1 MKIPPKADLE
11 KLIAKGMN
19 IKETAAHYG
28 VTPKT
33 VANWRCKYEIEK
45 PAPIKKRTVDTLV
58 AEGKSTKEIR
68 DIFPCSRSYISERRR
83 ALGVQRKCK
92 PYQGRTVPADTDE
105 SRVAFIPPQDR
116 LMRALRVKARL
127 IGKPLEWMREI
138 WLKGMAG
145 REFLRQQP

>member
-45 PAPIKKRTVDTLV
+45 PAPIKKRTVDALV

-68 DIFPCSRSYISERRR
+68 DIFPCSRSYM
-83 ALGVQRKCK
+83 QRKCK

-105 SRVAFIPPQDR
+105 PRVAFIPPQDR

-127 IGKPLEWMREI
+127 IGKPLEWIRDV
-138 WLKGMAG
+138 WLRGQGG
-145 REFLRQQP
+145 REFLREQP